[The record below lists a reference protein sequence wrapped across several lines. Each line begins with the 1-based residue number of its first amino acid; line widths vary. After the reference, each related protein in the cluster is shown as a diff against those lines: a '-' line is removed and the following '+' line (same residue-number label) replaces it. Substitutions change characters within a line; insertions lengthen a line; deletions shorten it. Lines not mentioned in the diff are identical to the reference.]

1 MEKRITFYPPQTW
14 RGRFLGTILTLVALL
29 LGATQVGAQNVT
41 IGPKNG
47 SLIAGLAGGN
57 SADSGAGRG
66 MSSMWRHEQLSLTM
80 TTSDIANLTAA
91 GELADPSN
99 AIDTLDVDRVLPKT
113 GNVTQ
118 NGPEPTR
125 LIIGAG
131 RTQTFMVV
139 SLPKGYR
146 ITRYRLVLQPNIYT
160 DNQTGQLRLH
170 QDKNGIEYNTWNISN
185 NDQMCFYE
193 TPAWSEGSPYGGNT
207 HSSQLTCP
215 DALATAT
222 AADGSTVMLNN
233 NATNRAKEFVIER
246 TSMTDDDMSNQL
258 YFFFASREGNNGST
272 PNQYAVSIK
281 SFEIH
286 FTAQGTFDAQV
297 APVESSTAVS
307 VVSSPFP
314 TSKMDIGGLTWRTWT
329 DNEGNSK
336 QVYAYD
342 FSQVRDLIG
351 YNTLYQEDAV
361 SSGGKPMEGVAGE
374 KHIYPLE
381 LNGNGVYAFG
391 NGTYYVE
398 PPVSITGS
406 SGLPAP
412 IGFRVV
418 GAKFTSD
425 WGEAKKAT
433 EITIKNGCKISV
445 DFPGGNGL
453 PAGTYYLN
461 SNLDFVRV
469 NESNAFVW
477 KMDEYGNLY
486 YGDEYKHYLACFGE
500 GNTRILSVSSSATG
514 NAAKWNLKI
523 DDNNRVV
530 YHSDGGNDYYLYYI
544 TIQEGNDYH
553 LRGYV
558 ELNHTGNLATAH
570 VSEDGH
576 TLTIPAYA
584 PGNFTLVVYDE
595 KGNEKERVPVNS
607 TNYKNLSYELTG
619 LNNDA
624 LKFGI
629 EGLGLVQDP
638 AYPDDPEKKVQA
650 QAVVNVTLQLESLN
664 PYIDKM
670 DIVCHDMPTTG
681 EPTLELTQTFTADDF
696 SVSGGRF
703 VFYVP
708 EEYSTVPLKFTFSD
722 LWSKYGDDTYYNDK
736 SSMKMDGNARYSF
749 VTSEYFHDV
758 DGEGGDGGLYGS
770 NYQSGHKG
778 SNGPEAGDGNYY
790 PYVKKVNTS
799 TAGNVRY
806 KFSNAEDIM
815 VPSTQEGFLEEYPF
829 SVDKYLHGE
838 DGNGYANP
846 DLATDPEGPATAA
859 FENCIMIATPTPTL
873 SDYQSSEIYYVF
885 TADETRY
892 NIAPTT
898 AWEHRLYAFYRMDI
912 ELEARAFEP
921 DFTWT
926 KIYEETDYESKDESG
941 KVIDAQDSMWGLKL
955 GIVPVRDNNGD
966 LVLDDEGKP
975 IKGYFTYQ
983 EIVDEIKNNLLD
995 EDNEDGPSDMKQ
1007 ILYVDGTPLSAMIN
1021 STTQS
1026 TTAKTLQDFKNM
1038 LAVNAL
1044 VFLPEKTSSTLD
1056 NVVVEETGGAETR
1069 SFVAGKDIVLKDK
1082 QPFFTPYTFKID
1094 AANKVTYSR
1103 EISGAGNTLAKY
1115 ATIMMPFTLTVT
1127 DGKHTNVTDDGFE
1140 FYLRTM
1146 TGFNGAQTGA
1156 AAAEGYFT
1164 KIVGTLA
1171 EANTPYMV
1179 EVVEQKSN
1187 VYSFVATQKGAE
1199 IVASPSRTA
1208 TTANPWIGLT
1218 AIEAEKVG
1226 DMKNYGTYSGRA
1238 IPRANEVFYFNKN
1251 KYVSSETLASKY
1263 THVYVRP
1270 FRSYYTSSAQNS
1282 KMTWFDIVYDQI
1294 FSPVVTDIATESLP
1308 NNLAITSGHG
1318 FIMLTAN
1325 EDVHVNVVSLN
1336 GFNVASFGMEAGD
1349 QNVIEIPSGIYLVNK
1364 TKVIV
1369 K

>member
-41 IGPKNG
+41 IGPYNG
-47 SLIAGLAGGN
+47 SLITGLAGGN

-80 TTSDIANLTAA
+80 TTSDIANLTGA

-99 AIDTLDVDRVLPKT
+99 AIDTFDVDRVLPPT
-113 GNVTQ
+113 GRVTQ

-131 RTQTFMVV
+131 QTQTFIVV

-146 ITRYRLVLQPNIYT
+146 ITRYRLVLQPNISG
-160 DNQTGQLRLH
+160 NGILLH
-170 QDKNGIEYNTWNISN
+170 QNVPASVSPNNTEIKYDTWDIGTD
-185 NDQMCFYE
+185 DQMSFYE
-193 TPAWSEGSPYGGNT
+193 TPAWSKGSPYGNNT

-233 NATNRAKEFVIER
+233 NPTNRAKEFVIER

-258 YFFFASREGNNGST
+258 YFFFASRQNSNGNT
-272 PNQYAVSIK
+272 PYRYAVSIK

-297 APVESSTAVS
+297 APVTSSNAVS

-329 DNEGNSK
+329 NNDGTVTK
-336 QVYAYD
+336 PVYAYD

-361 SSGGKPMEGVAGE
+361 SSGKPKEDVANE
-374 KHIYPLE
+374 NHIYPLE
-381 LNGNGVYAFG
+381 LNGTGVYAFG

-425 WGEAKKAT
+425 WGEARKAT
-433 EITIKNGCKISV
+433 NITIKNGCTISV
-445 DFPGGNGL
+445 RYNRED
-453 PAGTYYLN
+453 YYLN
-461 SNLDFVRV
+461 SNLDFVRAT
-469 NESNAFVW
+469 NQNPAFVW

-486 YGDEYKHYLACFGE
+486 YGNEYKHYLACFGE
-500 GNTRILSVSSSATG
+500 GETRILSVSSSATG

-530 YHSDGGNDYYLYYI
+530 YHSDGGNNYYLYY
-544 TIQEGNDYH
+544 TRIQEGNDYH

-558 ELNHTGNLATAH
+558 ELNHNNDLATAR
-570 VSEDGH
+570 VLEDGH

-584 PGNFTLVVYDE
+584 PGDFTLVVYDE
-595 KGNEKERVPVNS
+595 KGDVKERVPVNS

-638 AYPDDPEKKVQA
+638 AHPDDPEKKVQA
-650 QAVVNVTLQLESLN
+650 QAVVIVTLQLESLN

-670 DIVCHDMPTTG
+670 DIVCHDIPTTG
-681 EPTLELTQTFTADDF
+681 DPTLELTQTFTADDF
-696 SVSGGRF
+696 SVSGGKF

-708 EEYSTVPLKFTFSD
+708 EAYSEVPLKFTFSD
-722 LWSKYGDDTYYNDK
+722 LWSKYGDDTYYNDRAD
-736 SSMKMDGNARYSF
+736 MKMNGNARYSF
-749 VTSEYFHDV
+749 VTSEYFRDV
-758 DGEGGDGGLYGS
+758 DGEDGDGGLYGS
-770 NYQSGHKG
+770 NYQSGDKG
-778 SNGPEAGDGNYY
+778 SNGPNDGGDYY

-806 KFSNAEDIM
+806 KFSNAEDLM
-815 VPSTQEGFLEEYPF
+815 NPSDEGNFLEEYPF

-846 DLATDPEGPATAA
+846 DPEGPATAA

-873 SDYQSSEIYYVF
+873 PDYQSSETYYVF

-912 ELEARAFEP
+912 ELEARSFEP
-921 DFTWT
+921 NFTWT
-926 KIYEETDYESKDESG
+926 KIYEETDYESKDQSG
-941 KVIDAQDSMWGLKL
+941 KVIDANDSMWGLTL
-955 GIVPVRDNNGD
+955 GTKPVYDENNQLVVDDN
-966 LVLDDEGKP
+966 GKP

-995 EDNEDGPSDMKQ
+995 EDNVNGPSDMKQ
-1007 ILYVDGTPLSAMIN
+1007 ILYVDGTPLKEMLN
-1021 STTQS
+1021 SNTAS

-1044 VFLPEKTSSTLD
+1044 VFLPENTTSTLD
-1056 NVVVEETGGAETR
+1056 NVVLEETGMSQTR

-1082 QPFFTPYTFKID
+1082 QPFFTPYSFKID

-1103 EISGAGNTLAKY
+1103 EISGTGNTLAKY

-1164 KIVGTLA
+1164 KIEGTLA

-1179 EVVEQKSN
+1179 EVVEQKSD

-1199 IVASPSRTA
+1199 IIASRSRTA

-1226 DMKNYGTYSGRA
+1226 DMTNYGTYSGRA